1 MNAHNYKHPII
12 FIHFL
17 NKLDTAGMIILL
29 FIIITN
35 FKVAF
40 YQKKKFQGGFSFDFQ
55 IQGFWCKVATSKAE
69 PFKKAFLDK

>member
-40 YQKKKFQGGFSFDFQ
+40 YQKKNF
-55 IQGFWCKVATSKAE
+55 KVASVLI
-69 PFKKAFLDK
+69 FKSRDFDVKWQPPKPSHLKKHF